1 MQELFY
7 PDSIAI
13 IGASR
18 NQSKIGSIIF
28 HNILKTN
35 YKGDLFL
42 VNPSARQIEG
52 YPVYKDI
59 NQLPQGIKL
68 AIIVIPALR
77 RRQGS
82 RPNASSTICATKL
95 SICDNTALA
104 MTVAKHVPTF
114 SMLQSRE
121 NHAAAK
127 SKLRFVVSWTTCSA
141 ISMPSMP

>member
-7 PDSIAI
+7 PESIAI

-59 NQLPQGIKL
+59 SQLPQGIKL
-68 AIIVIPALR
+68 AIIVIPAQFVL
-77 RRQGS
+77 QTIEDLGKKGVKYAVIISAGFKESGS
-82 RPNASSTICATKL
+82 EGRKREQNLAKLATI
-95 SICDNTALA
+95 IRN
-104 MTVAKHVPTF
+104 
-114 SMLQSRE
+114 
-121 NHAAAK
+121 
-127 SKLRFVVSWTTCSA
+127 
-141 ISMPSMP
+141 